1 MIVIPDKIF
10 IGLYVLKNIN
20 PYKYIPFILKMEVK
34 NKALELSIDVFSDNP
49 FLLDNLKERARKIG
63 TFGLKLT
70 AASVPAYIAINAAAS
85 YIVTNSL
92 VDLVYSSI
100 RGGF

>member
-1 MIVIPDKIF
+1 
-10 IGLYVLKNIN
+10 
-20 PYKYIPFILKMEVK
+20 MEVK
-34 NKALELSIDVFSDNP
+34 NKALELSIDVFADNP

-63 TFGLKLT
+63 AFGLKL
-70 AASVPAYIAINAAAS
+70 AAVSVPAYIAINAAAS